1 MANTNDPMRSMRQ
14 SGPRRDPPDEGVDAS
29 ARRPTEGDARGD
41 GERGAGDGEVGRSM
55 PDRGGSGSNDAGAS
69 GPGS

>member
-14 SGPRRDPPDEGVDAS
+14 SGPRREPADEGIEAS
-29 ARRPTEGDARGD
+29 ARRPAERGARD
-41 GERGAGDGEVGRSM
+41 GERASGDEEVGRSM
-55 PDRGGSGSNDAGAS
+55 PDRGGGESNRAGAS